1 MAKVTMKDN
10 SEMVLRTMAKNVE
23 AALNAMGMKAQNLI
37 LSQMQSGYG
46 KPIRQTGNLMRDLS
60 YEAEASG
67 NGGVV
72 RVGSSLEYATPVHEG
87 TSRMK
92 GRPYISDG
100 LSGKSQELQEAAAE
114 FLQKGF

>member
-46 KPIRQTGNLMRDLS
+46 KPIRQTGNLMRDVQ
-60 YEAEASG
+60 YETDPVAKLT
-67 NGGVV
+67 
-72 RVGSSLEYATPVHEG
+72 RVGNTLEYAGPVHDG

-92 GRPYISDG
+92 GRPYMSDG
-100 LSGKSQELQEAAAE
+100 LSGKESELGAVAAPY
-114 FLQKGF
+114 LKQGF